1 VDGRRVF
8 QVGST
13 GVVVWDPRNLEQ
25 PVSTFN
31 WHDLAL
37 LENAGLVRAVHS
49 IACSSDGQWL
59 ATTGQ
64 DGTVRL
70 GRYDTETDTAT
81 LVATLGL
88 NDLAVDP
95 SADQG
100 GPTLAEQLRRL
111 KQHLFFVR
119 FSADDKQLVLV
130 SEEKSV
136 GLVDLEPLLKW
147 SRLDEPTTWEE
158 LRASTG
164 MRMRPDQT
172 IQILDRNRLR

>member
-1 VDGRRVF
+1 M
-8 QVGST
+8 
-13 GVVVWDPRNLEQ
+13 
-25 PVSTFN
+25 
-31 WHDLAL
+31 
-37 LENAGLVRAVHS
+37 
-49 IACSSDGQWL
+49 
-59 ATTGQ
+59 
-64 DGTVRL
+64 RL

-164 MRMRPDQT
+164 MRLRPDQT